1 MIIREYIGTSYDD
14 GQALRRACAKTISV
28 SRSLLTAL
36 AQFETR
42 VNATIKTSV
51 ETIFKPDIPTYA
63 RRQII
68 LRDGSDQKTL
78 TRLDRDD
85 ALGIISCAPLCLVST
100 TRKYF
105 DNSSNGDYDDA
116 LKRCNIR
123 VG

>member
-42 VNATIKTSV
+42 VNAMIKTSV
-51 ETIFKPDIPTYA
+51 ETIFKPDIPNYA

-68 LRDGSDQKTL
+68 FRDGSDQKH
-78 TRLDRDD
+78 
-85 ALGIISCAPLCLVST
+85 
-100 TRKYF
+100 
-105 DNSSNGDYDDA
+105 
-116 LKRCNIR
+116 
-123 VG
+123 